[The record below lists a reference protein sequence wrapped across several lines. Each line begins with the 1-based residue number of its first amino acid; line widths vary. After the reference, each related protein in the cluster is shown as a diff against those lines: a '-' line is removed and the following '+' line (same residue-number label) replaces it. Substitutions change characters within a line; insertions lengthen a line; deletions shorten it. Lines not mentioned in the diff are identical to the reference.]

1 MANKESLSLKIQT
14 KLKAKS
20 LGSDQP
26 VFITWCDAIAE
37 AIVEEYNQS
46 NTKVRVPVVNDDD
59 LEGYI
64 D

>member
-37 AIVEEYNQS
+37 AIVEEYSQS
-46 NTKVRVPVVNDDD
+46 NTKVKITVDGND